1 MQRTEILNK
10 MANTYT
16 NCYFH
21 LVFAVKNRQALIM
34 KNWKDDLEKYL
45 TAIIQSHKHKLLAI
59 GSMPD
64 HIHIFIGYNVNQLIP
79 DLVED
84 LKTSSNTWVKQ
95 QGFTKFKFDWQ
106 KGYGAFTH
114 SRSQINQVVNYIMNQ
129 EKHHQKKSFKE
140 EYKEIL
146 FKNGIEYNDEY
157 LFEFFE
163 SDISKD

>member
-21 LVFAVKNRQALIM
+21 LVFAVKNRQALIK

-45 TAIIQSHKHKLLAI
+45 TSINQSHKHKLLAI

-95 QGFTKFKFDWQ
+95 QGLTKFKFDWQ

-129 EKHHQKKSFKE
+129 EKHHHKKSFKE

-146 FKNGIEYNDEY
+146 VKNGIEYNDEY

-163 SDISKD
+163 TTISDD

>member
-1 MQRTEILNK
+1 
-10 MANTYT
+10 
-16 NCYFH
+16 
-21 LVFAVKNRQALIM
+21 LIK

-45 TAIIQSHKHKLLAI
+45 TSIIQSHKHKLLAI

-106 KGYGAFTH
+106 KGYGVFTH

-129 EKHHQKKSFKE
+129 EKHHQKKSFKD

-146 FKNGIEYNDEY
+146 VKNGIEYKDEY

-163 SDISKD
+163 TSISDD